1 MSARSSLTPAEL
13 RCEVTRKAFTRWLRS
28 TSGVGSSA
36 RPKRATGTV
45 RSYWKQVLTFV
56 DWWESQG
63 TPPWT
68 PRVFDHYRGFLGS
81 PQARKSGTLLSIKT
95 VKLRVLAV
103 RAFAAY
109 LTSQGQWKES
119 PARYLSART
128 PQDPLRSNPFE
139 VPAVKALFGQFDES
153 EGGLRD
159 RAIVLLLATMGL
171 RIAECCRLNLG
182 DYVAGSDEDGHAAWV
197 LRVPSRH
204 YQWDRRKM
212 VVTEAVKGALDRYLA
227 CRPAGELGDPL
238 FIVARGDYHGNR
250 VDPGGVGIRLS
261 RAFRATGL
269 AHPSGVGHSLR
280 LAAVQFAIE
289 KGATKAEVKAML
301 RVRDLSSVQKH
312 FDKAGS
318 KQPVVRG
325 AQRYVT
331 QLSDLA

>member
-1 MSARSSLTPAEL
+1 MSTVLSYTPAEL
-13 RCEVTRKAFTRWLRS
+13 RSNETQKAFTRWLRPKS
-28 TSGVGSSA
+28 DRTSSQ
-36 RPKRATGTV
+36 RPKRAKGTV
-45 RSYWKQVLTFV
+45 RSYWKQFLTFI
-56 DWWESQG
+56 DWWESRG

-68 PRVFDHYRGFLGS
+68 PRLFDQYLGFLGS
-81 PQARKSGTLLSIKT
+81 PQARKIGKTLSIKT

-109 LTSQGQWKES
+109 LTSEGEWKKS
-119 PARYLSART
+119 PAQYLSART

-139 VPAVKALFGQFDES
+139 VPAIKALFGQFDES

-182 DYVAGSDEDGHAAWV
+182 DYVPGSDEDGHAAWV

-227 CRPAGELGDPL
+227 CRPAGELGEPL
-238 FIVARGDYHGNR
+238 FIVARGEYQGNR

-301 RVRDLSSVQKH
+301 RVRELSSVQKH

-331 QLSDLA
+331 QLSELA